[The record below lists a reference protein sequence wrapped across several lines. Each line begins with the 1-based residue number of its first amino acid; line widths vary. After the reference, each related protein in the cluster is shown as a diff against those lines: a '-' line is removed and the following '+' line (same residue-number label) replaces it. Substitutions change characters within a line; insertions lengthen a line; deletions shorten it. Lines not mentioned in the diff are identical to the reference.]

1 MEHNERARLL
11 ERIAEIQ
18 DDNGGD
24 NAPRG
29 TIGVTVQIGHT
40 DDDQMIHHDSVFI
53 QDAPA
58 RVLDVL
64 DDDGYALS
72 VGERGVRVRDHRR

>member
-1 MEHNERARLL
+1 
-11 ERIAEIQ
+11 
-18 DDNGGD
+18 
-24 NAPRG
+24 
-29 TIGVTVQIGHT
+29 
-40 DDDQMIHHDSVFI
+40 MIHHDSVFI